1 MQFERLGL
9 SYVVPVRWRDGAQR
23 EELAEYLAR
32 IAPLVAE
39 VIVVDGSDPDVFAAN
54 GAAWGEHARHLPP
67 GEGET
72 WLMGKVAGVRTGVA
86 LASCERVVIADD
98 DVRYEADS
106 LRRTA
111 ELLDRYDLVRPQNYF
126 SRLPWHAR
134 WDTARTLLNR
144 SLGRDYPGTLAVR
157 RSRLLAAGMY
167 DGDVLFENL
176 ELMRTIRAGGGAVA
190 SPLDLYVA
198 RVPPSAAHFWGQ
210 RTRQAYDDFA
220 MPLRMALWLSVLPL
234 LVLDWRRS
242 SADGT
247 ETDRYG
253 GESPRRRKAGR
264 RRGAIWRRFRLAPAA
279 AGLAVAAAEIGR
291 RRGGG
296 ARVFPATS
304 SLLAP
309 AWVLERGVCAWLA
322 VLQRLR
328 FGGVR
333 YGDSVIPV
341 AAHSERQLR
350 RRLAQREREGEEAG
364 TRPPWNRRSNGA
376 APPTSTGSKA
386 PASTGT
392 SSRPTPA

>member
-1 MQFERLGL
+1 VSKQRAPVLDL

-23 EELAEYLAR
+23 DELAEYLGR
-32 IAPLVAE
+32 IASLVAE
-39 VIVVDGSDPDVFAAN
+39 VIVVDGSERDVFAAN
-54 GAAWGEHARHLPP
+54 AAAWGDYVRHVPPRP
-67 GEGET
+67 GEQ
-72 WLMGKVAGVRTGVA
+72 WLMGKVAGVRTGVM
-86 LASCERVVIADD
+86 LASRERILLADD
-98 DVRYEADS
+98 DVRYGPGA

-111 ELLDRYDLVRPQNYF
+111 ALLDGHDLVRPQNYF

-157 RSRLLAAGMY
+157 RSRMLAMGMY

-176 ELMRTIRAGGGAVA
+176 ELMRTVRAAGGSVA

-220 MPLRMALWLSVLPL
+220 LPARMALWLAVLPL
-234 LVLDWRRS
+234 LALAWH
-242 SADGT
+242 
-247 ETDRYG
+247 
-253 GESPRRRKAGR
+253 RRR
-264 RRGAIWRRFRLAPAA
+264 RLAPVA
-279 AGLAVAAAEIGR
+279 AGVAVAAAEVGR

-296 ARVFPATS
+296 RTVFPATS

-309 AWVLERGVCAWLA
+309 VWILERAVCAWLA
-322 VLQRLR
+322 VAQRLR

-333 YGDSVIPV
+333 YGDSVIRV

-350 RRLAQREREGEEAG
+350 RRLERRAAG
-364 TRPPWNRRSNGA
+364 AGVSPVHRT
-376 APPTSTGSKA
+376 PTSPRLLRRA
-386 PASTGT
+386 VRAR
-392 SSRPTPA
+392 SS